1 MIDSPQLRVSMTE
14 QNTTSTDQPITAKPD
29 LAVQLVELQFRYRGE
44 KEYVLQGI
52 TLEIPR
58 GEFLILMGASEAGK
72 STLATCLNGLIP
84 HYMRGKLKGAVFV
97 LGRNTV
103 DLTVPE
109 LAEDVGIVFQD
120 FEAQLFSTN
129 VELEVAFG
137 PENFAV
143 PRDEI
148 KKRIDENLSY
158 VGLEEFRR
166 RPPFTLSGG
175 QKQKLAVASVLAMK
189 PRILVMDEPT
199 TDLDPISKQGIFD
212 ITNKLRLQE
221 DITLI
226 VVEHETEET
235 LNADRIALI
244 QNGKLVQVGPARQI
258 LQQVE
263 LMETLGVMPLG
274 IPRFFKAAKPSEALP
289 LTPDEGVAAFQ
300 SSGLKIS
307 DTKYLQ
313 LLEQDRQA
321 AGKFQRP
328 IIRCEA
334 LEHSYP
340 NGVKAIQGM
349 DLEINKGE
357 MVAIIG
363 QNGSGKTT
371 LAKHFN
377 GLLMPT
383 GGNVWVNSKPTA
395 EEGIFNLGQKVG
407 YVFQNPDHQ
416 IFSEFVFDEVAFSP
430 RLRGIPENEV
440 KERVSEAL
448 EAVGLTG
455 FEKEDPFSLTK
466 SGRQRVA
473 VAAVLSIQPEV
484 LILDEPTTGL
494 DYREQSSMMDMVQR
508 LNERGSTTIFVTHHM
523 WVVAKYARK
532 VYVVKDGKILLQGP
546 TREVFAQEQL
556 LSESFLRPPHFVQ
569 FSNRLGK
576 TFLTPEEMLACLD

>member
-1 MIDSPQLRVSMTE
+1 MTE
-14 QNTTSTDQPITAKPD
+14 QKPKTAEPPIQPKPD
-29 LAVQLVELQFRYRGE
+29 LAVQLVDLQFRYRGE
-44 KEYVLQGI
+44 QEYALQGI

-58 GEFLILMGASEAGK
+58 GEFLTVMGASEAGK

-84 HYMRGKLKGAVFV
+84 HYMRGRLKGAVFV
-97 LGRNTV
+97 LGRNTA

-143 PRDEI
+143 PHDEI
-148 KKRIDENLSY
+148 KKRIDENLKY
-158 VGLEEFRR
+158 VGLEAFRN

-212 ITNKLRLQE
+212 ITNKLRLQD

-244 QNGKLVQVGPARQI
+244 RDGKLVKVGPTRQI
-258 LQQVE
+258 LQQVD
-263 LMETLGVMPLG
+263 LMEELGVMPLG
-274 IPRFFKAAKPSEALP
+274 IPRFFKAARPSDDLP
-289 LTPDEGVAAFQ
+289 LTPDEGLAAFQ

-307 DTKYLQ
+307 DDKYLQ
-313 LLEQDRQA
+313 LLDADRKA
-321 AGKFQRP
+321 ADQFQTP
-328 IIRCEA
+328 IIQCEG
-334 LEHSYP
+334 LEHRYP
-340 NGVKAIQGM
+340 NGVQAIQGI
-349 DLEINKGE
+349 DLQINRGE
-357 MVAIIG
+357 MLAIIG

-383 GGNVWVNSKPTA
+383 SGNVWVNGKPTVD
-395 EEGIFNLGQKVG
+395 EGIFNLGQKVG

-416 IFSEFVFDEVAFSP
+416 IFSEYVYDEVAFSP
-430 RLRGIPENEV
+430 RLRGIPEKEVEERV
-440 KERVSEAL
+440 KEAL
-448 EAVGLTG
+448 DAVGLTG
-455 FEKEDPFSLTK
+455 YEKEDPFSLTK

-473 VAAVLSIQPEV
+473 VASVLSIKPEV

-494 DYREQSSMMDMVQR
+494 DYREQCSMMDMVQR

-523 WVVAKYARK
+523 WVVARYARK
-532 VYVVKDGKILLQGP
+532 VVVIKDGKILLQGP
-546 TREVFAQEQL
+546 TREVFAHEEL

-569 FSNRLGK
+569 FANRLGK
-576 TFLTPEEMLACLD
+576 TFLTPEEMLGCLE